1 MKYKR
6 INLEWNVLNWDNNL
20 KKIKSINIL
29 DDDLKTI
36 IYKKIRS
43 KKIKNYKELKE
54 FLNRRFQYHY
64 WSRCEY
70 EIAIGSIFMKDMI
83 EAEKIDVYDQIKIN
97 LDRITEYIIN
107 KMEIEFK

>member
-70 EIAIGSIFMKDMI
+70 EIAIGSIFMKDII

-107 KMEIEFK
+107 KMEIELN

>member
-1 MKYKR
+1 MKYKK

-70 EIAIGSIFMKDMI
+70 EIAIGSIFMKDTI

>member
-20 KKIKSINIL
+20 KKVKSINIL

-36 IYKKIRS
+36 IYKNIRS

-54 FLNRRFQYHY
+54 FLDRRFQYHY

-70 EIAIGSIFMKDMI
+70 EIAIGSIFMKDII

-107 KMEIEFK
+107 KMEIKF

>member
-1 MKYKR
+1 MKYKK

-36 IYKKIRS
+36 IYKNIRS

-54 FLNRRFQYHY
+54 FLDRRFQYHY

-70 EIAIGSIFMKDMI
+70 EIAIGSIFMKDII

>member
-70 EIAIGSIFMKDMI
+70 EIAIGSIFMKDII

>member
-20 KKIKSINIL
+20 KKVKSINIL

>member
-1 MKYKR
+1 MKYKK

-70 EIAIGSIFMKDMI
+70 EIAIGSIFMKDII

-107 KMEIEFK
+107 KMEIKF

>member
-1 MKYKR
+1 MKYKS

-20 KKIKSINIL
+20 KKVKSINIL

-70 EIAIGSIFMKDMI
+70 EIAIGSIFMKDII

>member
-1 MKYKR
+1 MKCKT
-6 INLEWNVLNWDNNL
+6 INLEWNVLNYDSNF
-20 KKIKSINIL
+20 KRIKPINIL
-29 DDDLKTI
+29 DDNLKTI
-36 IYKKIRS
+36 IYKNIKS

-54 FLNRRFQYHY
+54 FLDKKFQYHY

-70 EIAIGSIFMKDMI
+70 EIAIGSIFMKDII

>member
-1 MKYKR
+1 MKCKT
-6 INLEWNVLNWDNNL
+6 INLEWNVLNWDNNF
-20 KKIKSINIL
+20 KKVKSINIL
-29 DDDLKTI
+29 NDNLKIT
-36 IYKKIRS
+36 IYKNIKS

-54 FLNRRFQYHY
+54 FLNREFQYHY
-64 WSRCEY
+64 WSRSEY
-70 EIAIGSIFMKDMI
+70 EMAICDIFMKNII